1 MNIYKREISKAA
13 SRFEV
18 NKSIEEYL
26 SNIIWLIYKK

>member
-13 SRFEV
+13 SRSKV